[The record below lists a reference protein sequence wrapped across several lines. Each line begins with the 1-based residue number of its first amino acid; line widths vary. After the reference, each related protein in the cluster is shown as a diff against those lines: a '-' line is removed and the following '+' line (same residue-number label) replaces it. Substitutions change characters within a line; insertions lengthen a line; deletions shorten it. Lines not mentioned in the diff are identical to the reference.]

1 MNFKVNV
8 DFKKAEWIYK
18 DLDGKVRINTHR
30 LYIHL
35 KSKYHLFVT
44 RNMNNYLYYSGVYHL
59 LNDVELKAFIKMFLP
74 EEIRG
79 KCHWESVFEE
89 FKTDNPVEDELLNA
103 DENIINFKNGIYD
116 ISENKLKEHSP
127 DIFSTIQIPCNYTE
141 TASLDNAPMFK
152 KYLSDLQG
160 DDEITKKFL
169 LEYIGAVISN
179 VQGSRFKKVLIL
191 VGKGNTGK
199 TQLREFVIS
208 LIGSQNNISIDLK
221 NLNEPF
227 GVANLVNK
235 RLAGSGDMSYAKVS
249 EINVLKE
256 LTGGDDVYGNV
267 KYKPQFSFKYNG
279 FMWFN
284 CNDLPLF
291 GGDNGEHVYER
302 FMVVTCNNVI
312 PREKRDSFLL
322 SKLLSE
328 KDIVASVC
336 VKYFRLAV
344 KRGYKFTES
353 EAMEID
359 RDLYRI
365 QNDNLLTFLKENCT
379 IGAGRTPR
387 PEFNVR
393 YFNWCRANNYKP
405 YGRNSISKILT
416 NKYGVNLIKS
426 NGNMCYELTLN
437 DDFRY
442 EQEQE
447 CQLNKEL
454 RGAY

>member
-1 MNFKVNV
+1 MNIKIKVNFKE
-8 DFKKAEWIYK
+8 AAWIQK
-18 DLDGKVRINTHR
+18 FQNGKMVINTHQ
-30 LYIHL
+30 LYIYL
-35 KSKYHLFVT
+35 KNNYHLFVT
-44 RNMNNYLYYSGVYHL
+44 RNCNNYLYHNGVYHL
-59 LNDVELKAFIKMFLP
+59 INDVELKAFIKNFLP
-74 EEIRG
+74 EEFRTR
-79 KCHWESVFEE
+79 KNWEDVFEE
-89 FKTDNPVEDELLNA
+89 FKTDNPIEDDCLNA

-127 DIFSTIQIPCNYTE
+127 DILSTIQIPCNYIE
-141 TASLDNAPMFK
+141 TAILDNAPIFK
-152 KYLSDLQG
+152 KYLNDLQG
-160 DDEITKKFL
+160 EDDITKKFL
-169 LEYIGAVISN
+169 LEYIGAIISN
-179 VQGSRFKKVLIL
+179 VHGSRFKKVLLL

-227 GVANLVNK
+227 GVANLANK
-235 RLAGSGDMSYAKVS
+235 RLGGSGDMSYAKVS

-256 LTGGDDVYGNV
+256 LTGGDDIYANI

-279 FMWFN
+279 FLWFN

-312 PREKRDSFLL
+312 PKEKRDSFLL
-322 SKLLSE
+322 KKLLSE

-336 VKYFRLAV
+336 VKHFRLAI

-365 QNDNLLTFLKENCT
+365 QNNNLLTFIKENCT
-379 IGAGRTPR
+379 VGIGRTTR
-387 PEFNVR
+387 AEFNVR
-393 YFNWCRANNYKP
+393 YSNWCHVNNFKP
-405 YGRNSISKILT
+405 VGRNRISKIMTEEHGINQL
-416 NKYGVNLIKS
+416 KS
-426 NGNMCYELTLN
+426 NGHIYYELTLKP
-437 DDFRY
+437 DFCD
-442 EQEQE
+442 EQEKEFHQE
-447 CQLNKEL
+447 KQI
-454 RGAY
+454 RDMY